1 MHLQVRLRPEA
12 AFIGPADLRCEML
25 RRLAESPVNID
36 ELLSISGADI
46 FSVRSLLDGLPKL
59 LHDGLV
65 VELADGTTI

>member
-12 AFIGPADLRCEML
+12 AFIGSSDLRSEML
-25 RRLAESPVNID
+25 RRLAEAPVSID

-46 FSVRSLLDGLPKL
+46 FSVRSLLDGLPNR
-59 LHDGLV
+59 LHEGLV